1 VSVRAVS
8 FSAHHY
14 IDRGDEIPR
23 EKSPRQDITFTF
35 YADSV
40 TVTLP
45 PPAGCVLYLDVTPGS
60 FLRELMVSN
69 AAHGLPDRRN
79 DPKGDG

>member
-1 VSVRAVS
+1 VTFA
-8 FSAHHY
+8 AHHY
-14 IDRGDEIPR
+14 VDRGDDLPR
-23 EKSPRQDITFTF
+23 EKSPRQDITFEF
-35 YADSV
+35 HADSV

-45 PPAGCVLYLDVTPGS
+45 PPAACTLYLDATPGA

-69 AAHGLPDRRN
+69 DAHGLPDRGDPN